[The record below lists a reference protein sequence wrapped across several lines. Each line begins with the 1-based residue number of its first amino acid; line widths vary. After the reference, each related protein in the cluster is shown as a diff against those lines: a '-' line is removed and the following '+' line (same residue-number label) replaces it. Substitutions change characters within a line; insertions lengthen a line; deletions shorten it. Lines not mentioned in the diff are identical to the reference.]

1 MRSQALAGLLR
12 RIEQT
17 AGIASGRFPMFAD
30 PRSGEWTWSDDGA
43 WSSGFWPGMLWLAE
57 AATGEARFAALA
69 AESAQRLRARTGTPT
84 VLRGFMFWYGA
95 GIAAVLDPDR
105 HAQAELAIAAARSL
119 AADFDPVAR
128 PASRCAGR
136 QTLRLAAARRLH

>member
-95 GIAAVLDPDR
+95 GIAAVLDPAR